1 MNVEKGM
8 VFQSPTNNRKIKIL
22 EASDSY
28 VRRLQ
33 DLKYMTVFTVG
44 RKMFEHCQLKEVKEA

>member
-1 MNVEKGM
+1 MKIEKGM
-8 VFQSPTNNRKIKIL
+8 IFQSPTNNRKIKIL

-28 VRRLQ
+28 VRYQ

-44 RKMFEHCQLKEVKEA
+44 RKMFEYCQLKEVKEA

>member
-28 VRRLQ
+28 VRYQ

-44 RKMFEHCQLKEVKEA
+44 RKMFEHCKLKEVKEA

>member
-1 MNVEKGM
+1 MKIEKGM
-8 VFQSPTNNRKIKIL
+8 IFQSPTNNRKIKIL
-22 EASDSY
+22 EASDCY
-28 VRRLQ
+28 VRYQ